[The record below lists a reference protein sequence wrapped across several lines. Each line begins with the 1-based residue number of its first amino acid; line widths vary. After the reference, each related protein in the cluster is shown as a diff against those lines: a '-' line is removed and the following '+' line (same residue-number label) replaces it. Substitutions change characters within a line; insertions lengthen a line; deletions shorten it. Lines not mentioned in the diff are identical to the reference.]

1 MLDRDGA
8 ARHQLQGSRPRGAA
22 RHRHRL
28 VDADGACH
36 GGMAEREVRCGNGIQ
51 VGAGQAEF
59 ANRLAAEI
67 DFTVGRLR
75 AQGHRS
81 AARLTA
87 VGHAAL
93 QIHVIALQQQCLPHR
108 RADDLSAAAI
118 EVDASVE
125 FIGAQFRIAAAD
137 IQAARHAEDD
147 IGARQRNAAALA
159 GEGRIDMQDGRA
171 ALCRGAAI
179 VVGRQDQRTTIG
191 GNGLVDVDAVAS
203 LRRESHAGLGDGDDC
218 IEVDVVLRLQQ
229 HIAGGRRNLVG
240 ADSGGARRR
249 RIRKIVDAAQ
259 RAAIAGDHVDV
270 IRIEQPVARLAARRA
285 GARIDP
291 GAIDGQVVP
300 RGFHETA
307 IAAGGAAA
315 RRNAAEHA
323 RRLVAPDDDLAAV
336 AALNR
341 VGGDGGILAD
351 GHLARIGN
359 RHVFALVVAAQQHRA
374 AARGAAGVHSGVAL
388 HADLVAQHGNLAA
401 LAHGTGG
408 AGDAA
413 VFQQCFA
420 GGFQHDLAILAHHR
434 AIGVEHATL
443 VQQRAGHADAPAL
456 RHDLAHIHGLVR
468 GGRQHHAQVGV
479 GGVGQLHAVA
489 GGQQHVTVRRGDDA
503 AVFHVRRDQQNLP
516 AAAGMDGSLVDD
528 GAGLLAGI
536 KMHLAGQEILVR
548 QRQARCH
555 QARHVDPRI
564 AAEQHAVRI
573 DQEDLAVR
581 LQRAKDLAGVLS
593 RNAVEYATAGVLL
606 EKTRDFARID
616 GKALPVDDGIGRVRD
631 RKQIALL
638 VERGLAMHH
647 LRQDRIGVGGAETGG
662 NQERQRGAA
671 QRRLDRA
678 AGRHAAQWFLLGHGV
693 LSLELST
700 SVRQRNSEMQ
710 AVGVAA
716 PRLAGVDHVRIVQL
730 QVGVAVQQ
738 DAQAQA
744 G

>member
-1 MLDRDGA
+1 MIDRDGA

-36 GGMAEREVRCGNGIQ
+36 GGMAEREVRRGNGIQ

-67 DFTVGRLR
+67 DFTVRRLR

-81 AARLTA
+81 AACRAA

-93 QIHVIALQQQCLPHR
+93 QIHVIGLQQQCLPHR

-118 EVDASVE
+118 EADASVE
-125 FIGAQFRIAAAD
+125 FVGAQFRIAAAD

-147 IGARQRNAAALA
+147 IGARQRNPAALA
-159 GEGRIDMQDGRA
+159 GEGRIDMQDSRA

-179 VVGRQDQRTTIG
+179 VVGRQSQRAAIG

-203 LRRESHAGLGDGDDC
+203 LRRESHAGLGDGDGC
-218 IEVDVVLRLQQ
+218 VEVDVVLRLQH
-229 HIAGGRRNLVG
+229 HIAGGRRNQAG
-240 ADSGGARRR
+240 ADSGRARRR
-249 RIRKIVDAAQ
+249 RSRKIIDAAQ

-270 IRIEQPVARLAARRA
+270 IRIEQPVARLPARRA

-291 GAIDGQVVP
+291 GAVDGQVMA
-300 RGFHETA
+300 RRFHQPAVARST
-307 IAAGGAAA
+307 AAA

-323 RRLVAPDDDLAAV
+323 RRLVAPHDDLAAV

-341 VGGDGGILAD
+341 VGDDGGVLAD
-351 GHLARIGN
+351 GDLARIGN
-359 RHVFALVVAAQQHRA
+359 RRVLALIVAAQQHRT
-374 AARGAAGVHSGVAL
+374 AARGAAGVHFGVAL
-388 HADLVAQHGNLAA
+388 HADLVAQHGNLAT
-401 LAHGTGG
+401 LAHRTGG

-413 VFQQCFA
+413 VFQQRLA
-420 GGFQHDLAILAHHR
+420 AGFQHDLAVLSHHR

-443 VQQRAGHADAPAL
+443 VQQRADHADAPAL
-456 RHDLAHIHGLVR
+456 RHDLAHIDGLIR
-468 GGRQHHAQVGV
+468 GGRQHHAQVRV

-489 GGQQHVTVRRGDDA
+489 GGQQHVAVRRGDDA

-536 KMHLAGQEILVR
+536 EIHLASQEILVR
-548 QRQARCH
+548 QRQAGRH
-555 QARHVDPRI
+555 QPRHVDPRI

-573 DQEDLAVR
+573 DQENFAVR
-581 LQRAKDLAGVLS
+581 LQGAEDLAGVLP
-593 RNAVEYATAGVLL
+593 RNAVEHAAAGVLL
-606 EKTRDFARID
+606 EKARDFARID
-616 GKALPVDDGIGRVRD
+616 GKALPVDDGIGRIGD

-638 VERGLAMHH
+638 VEGGLAMHH
-647 LRQDRIGVGGAETGG
+647 LRQDRIGVGGVETGG

-678 AGRHAAQWFLLGHGV
+678 ASRHAAQWFLFGHGV
-693 LSLELST
+693 LSLGLST

-716 PRLAGVDHVRIVQL
+716 PRLAGVDHMRIVQL